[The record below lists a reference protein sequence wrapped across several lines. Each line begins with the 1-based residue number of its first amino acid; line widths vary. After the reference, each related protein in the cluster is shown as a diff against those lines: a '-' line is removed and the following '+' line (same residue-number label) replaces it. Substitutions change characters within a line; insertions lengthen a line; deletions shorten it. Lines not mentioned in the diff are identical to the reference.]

1 MENPIKM
8 DDLGV
13 PPFLETPTW
22 TYHCFCHAAITII
35 TAAVSWNFL
44 VRLSW
49 RGCAFAT
56 FERTGQ
62 GGPKLVV
69 PQTGWWLNQPLWK
82 ICSSKWVHLPQVGG
96 ENKKWNHQLAKIDQN
111 RPKVLELNKPWT
123 NLFFHSE
130 TMKITLRVFLGGF
143 FSAIFLDRRNASC
156 FFFWKGWNFNESST
170 SEVWDWSIITSRGDE
185 QSFGRQTLPETN
197 SSHLKIHPWKFGDSY
212 WKPSFLGSMWV
223 SGRVFTRHLRWVLI
237 WCDTLPE
244 TKT

>member
-1 MENPIKM
+1 MCQVQSSDCIHE
-8 DDLGV
+8 D
-13 PPFLETPTW
+13 TT
-22 TYHCFCHAAITII
+22 
-35 TAAVSWNFL
+35 
-44 VRLSW
+44 
-49 RGCAFAT
+49 AFARPSPSSRRCEI
-56 FERTGQ
+56 FCPSELARLCICNVERTVRWT
-62 GGPKLVV
+62 KLVV
-69 PQTGWWLNQPLWK
+69 PQRLT
-82 ICSSKWVHLPQVGG
+82 
-96 ENKKWNHQLAKIDQN
+96 KIDQSYWN
-111 RPKVLELNKPWT
+111 WT
-123 NLFFHSE
+123 NHEQTVFS
-130 TMKITLRVFLGGF
+130 LRNHENYSQSFLGGF